1 MIGTSKQHEKS
12 LFRPFLDLFLFLF
25 KNCLLIFNGIHSDYG
40 IQMQNLV
47 FGSPRKNVQISLFKG
62 GGRGSRRIQKFP
74 NYFFPYLGGE
84 GGGLSK
90 LGRFLV

>member
-1 MIGTSKQHEKS
+1 MVGTSKQHEKS
-12 LFRPFLDLFLFLF
+12 LFRPFLGLFLYPFEELP
-25 KNCLLIFNGIHSDYG
+25 LIFNGAHSDYG

-74 NYFFPYLGGE
+74 NYFFPY
-84 GGGLSK
+84 
-90 LGRFLV
+90 